1 MEDKPWMEIEATGV
15 YEGTLLEDMIDT
27 VSKYHKLYCDVDI
40 PGFFNKNHRH
50 PLTFVPLWAMSLP
63 LHKGDKVLVK
73 FGDNDYARPYLWRK
87 KEEIDH
93 WHWDE
98 WKFPEGIEHFT
109 THPESDKNCSVV
121 RFGEESFVI
130 KTHEY
135 TLVRQN
141 DGFAFI
147 NTKGEIYVQGNKVQ
161 AEVKGDM
168 LADVK
173 GNARL
178 YVKENTE
185 VLVEGNKDEHIVGN
199 ETEHVEGTSDKHIE
213 DDTTVNCDSDVSIH
227 IIGKTT
233 LKIDDDTDVHVIGNT
248 NFKCDG
254 NVTIDSPNVTVQG
267 GNLIKNGSVAATG
280 SGGFCAIPVCRL
292 TGEPHVG
299 TIISE

>member
-73 FGDNDYARPYLWRK
+73 FGDNDYARPYLWRE
-87 KEEIDH
+87 KEEVDK
-93 WHWDE
+93 WFWEQWD
-98 WKFPEGIEHFT
+98 FPEGIEYFT

-130 KTHEY
+130 KTHDY

-141 DGFAFI
+141 DGFVFI

-168 LADVK
+168 LADVE
-173 GNARL
+173 GNAKL
-178 YVKENTE
+178 YVKENSE
-185 VLVEGNKDEHIVGN
+185 VHIEGN
-199 ETEHVEGTSDKHIE
+199 ETRYIKGDKEEQIEGNETKYIE
-213 DDTTVNCDSDVSIH
+213 GSKEEQIKEN
-227 IIGKTT
+227 
-233 LKIDDDTDVHVIGNT
+233 VH
-248 NFKCDG
+248 
-254 NVTIDSPNVTVQG
+254 IDSPDILFTG
-267 GNLIKNGSVAATG
+267 GNLTKDGMVAPTG
-280 SGGFCAIPVCRL
+280 TGGFCALPICFV
-292 TGEPHVG
+292 TGLVHVG
-299 TIISE
+299 TTISE